1 MTSRNSFLAR
11 LIENAKRRI
20 WLLVVSLLTFV
31 LAIPTF
37 TAMSISVISQREN
50 LIEQMKVQEALYE
63 FASNLYKPSNGVIFI
78 FVGMFAIA
86 SGIQGFSY
94 LYDRNKIDFYHSKPV
109 KAVTRFFSIWTNGIL
124 VWLIPYTIGTL
135 INLVLF
141 AANGILDVKL
151 FGSAWL
157 YLVLAIGLYLCLYHL
172 AILALMM
179 TGKLIVTC
187 MGILVFLL
195 YESCIRILTCG
206 YFEYFYQFFY
216 VGEET
221 NWLTPVFSP
230 ITFLNYY
237 NQGTWSAPVTMFF
250 LLLFAIGVLAIAFWC
265 YKKRPS
271 ELAGSAM
278 TFKAVKPVIKI
289 GIAVPVGLA
298 AGLVTC
304 SIVSYEPF
312 SGKGGPGFPIF
323 IGILG
328 VLITCC
334 LIEVIYEADIKGI
347 FRKKIHIVISFALAM
362 VIALIFRFDLTG
374 FDTRLPDADDIEY
387 ATLITDAGARYGSNY
402 LDENLTWITKEEYV
416 NKYMRLTGDMA
427 TAVRDLAAHSIDL
440 YLTQQ
445 ENDFVDEYEYCYAV
459 FCFYLKN
466 GNVLCREIPIASQ
479 EATAVSYIKQI
490 EESEDFIMA
499 NEIALSEELLEVL
512 NGNEWKIRSHWG
524 NDMYHQELSR
534 KQVRELMELYSIDLM
549 NADYEVKS
557 TQLPVGEIYLYIDQ
571 QISYGRGFNFGV
583 YPSYTNSIKYL
594 EENGFDTKDYIPIE
608 DVDRIAITRYYD
620 EEKTEYYTEYGYD
633 YYYYEEAVSV
643 VEEEI
648 SSASQTYSDEVQM
661 KEILDHSYPDSL
673 SWERWY
679 MENPVDDDY
688 RVSIYFK
695 ENTQGYEDYGYEGH
709 VHFLKGQIPEFVKQD
724 LPEKPAAT
732 E

>member
-1 MTSRNSFLAR
+1 MTSKNSFLAR

-31 LAIPTF
+31 LAIPTV
-37 TAMSISVISQREN
+37 TAMYISVISQREH
-50 LIEQMKVQEALYE
+50 LIEQMRVKEVLYE
-63 FASNLYKPSNGVIFI
+63 FASELYSVSNGVILI

-124 VWLIPYTIGTL
+124 VWLIPYIIGTL

-157 YLVLAIGLYLCLYHL
+157 YLLFAIGLYLCLYHL

-221 NWLTPVFSP
+221 TWLTPVFSP

-237 NQGTWSAPVTMFF
+237 TQEDWSAPVALFF
-250 LLLFAIGVLAIAFWC
+250 MALFAIVILAIAFWC

-298 AGLVTC
+298 AGLATC

-312 SGKGGPGFPIF
+312 SGKGNPGFPIF

-334 LIEVIYEADIKGI
+334 LIQVIYEADIKGI
-347 FRKKIHIVISFALAM
+347 FHKKIHVVISFVLAM
-362 VIALIFRFDLTG
+362 CIALIFRFDLTG
-374 FDTRLPDADDIEY
+374 FDTRLPDAEDIEY
-387 ATLITDAGARYGSNY
+387 ATLITETGSRYGNAY
-402 LDENLTWITKEEYV
+402 LDDNLKWITKEEYV
-416 NKYMRLTGDMA
+416 NKHMRLTGN
-427 TAVRDLAAHSIDL
+427 TAIAARDLAAHSVDL

-445 ENDFVDEYEYCYAV
+445 ENGFSEGYEYNYAV
-459 FCFYLKN
+459 FYFHQKN
-466 GNVLCREIPIASQ
+466 GNVLCREIPVAVREETS
-479 EATAVSYIKQI
+479 VSYIKQI
-490 EESEDFIMA
+490 EDSEEFIMA
-499 NEIALSEELLEVL
+499 NENAMSEELMEVL
-512 NGNEWKIRSHWG
+512 NGNEWKIRSNWG
-524 NDMYHQELSR
+524 NDMYEQELSR
-534 KQVRELMELYSIDLM
+534 KQARELLEMYRLDLM
-549 NADYEVKS
+549 KDNYEIRS
-557 TQLPVGEIYLYIDQ
+557 TELPIGEFSIYIEAKV
-571 QISYGRGFNFGV
+571 SYSRTFDFVV
-583 YPSYTNSIKYL
+583 YPSYTNCIKYL
-594 EENGFDTKDYIPIE
+594 EENGFETKEYIPLE
-608 DVDRIAITRYYD
+608 DVEKITITRYYD
-620 EEKTEYYTEYGYD
+620 EENRIYYEEYGYD
-633 YYYYEEAVSV
+633 SYYYEETVAVA
-643 VEEEI
+643 EELT
-648 SSASQTYSDEVQM
+648 SASTTYTDVAQIQ
-661 KEILDHSYPDSL
+661 EILDNSYPENL
-673 SWERWY
+673 GWENWY
-679 MENPVDDDY
+679 TEYPLEEEY
-688 RVSIYFK
+688 RVCVFFK
-695 ENTQGYEDYGYEGH
+695 EDTQGYVDYGYEASLD
-709 VHFLKGQIPEFVKQD
+709 FIKGQIPEFVKQD
-724 LPEKPAAT
+724 IPDQPVRE

>member
-1 MTSRNSFLAR
+1 MISKNSFLAR
-11 LIENAKRRI
+11 LIENSKRRI

-31 LAIPTF
+31 LAIPTV
-37 TAMSISVISQREN
+37 TAMYISVISQREH
-50 LIEQMKVQEALYE
+50 LIEQMRVKEVLYE
-63 FASNLYKPSNGVIFI
+63 FASELYSVSNGVILI

-124 VWLIPYTIGTL
+124 VWLIPYIIGTL

-157 YLVLAIGLYLCLYHL
+157 YLLFAIGLYLCLYHL

-221 NWLTPVFSP
+221 TWLTPVFSP

-237 NQGTWSAPVTMFF
+237 TQEDWSAPVALFF
-250 LLLFAIGVLAIAFWC
+250 MALFAIVILAIAFWC

-298 AGLVTC
+298 AGLATC

-312 SGKGGPGFPIF
+312 SGKGNPGFPIF

-334 LIEVIYEADIKGI
+334 LIQVIYEADIKGI
-347 FRKKIHIVISFALAM
+347 FHKKIHVAISFVLAM
-362 VIALIFRFDLTG
+362 CIALIFRFDLTG
-374 FDTRLPDADDIEY
+374 FDTRLPDAEDIEY
-387 ATLITDAGARYGSNY
+387 ATLITETGSRYGNAY
-402 LDENLTWITKEEYV
+402 LDDNLKWITKEEYV
-416 NKYMRLTGDMA
+416 NKHMRLTGN
-427 TAVRDLAAHSIDL
+427 TAIAARDLAAHSVDL

-445 ENDFVDEYEYCYAV
+445 ENGFSEGYEYNYAV
-459 FCFYLKN
+459 FYFHQKN
-466 GNVLCREIPIASQ
+466 GNVLCREIPVAVREETS
-479 EATAVSYIKQI
+479 VSYIKQI
-490 EESEDFIMA
+490 EDSEEFIMA
-499 NEIALSEELLEVL
+499 NENAMSEELMEVL
-512 NGNEWKIRSHWG
+512 NGNEWKIRSNWG
-524 NDMYHQELSR
+524 NDMYEQELSR
-534 KQVRELMELYSIDLM
+534 KQARELLEMYRLDLM
-549 NADYEVKS
+549 KDNYEIRS
-557 TQLPVGEIYLYIDQ
+557 TELPIGEFSIYIEAKV
-571 QISYGRGFNFGV
+571 SYSRTFDFVV
-583 YPSYTNSIKYL
+583 YPSYTNCIKYL
-594 EENGFDTKDYIPIE
+594 EENGFETKEYIPLE
-608 DVDRIAITRYYD
+608 DVEKITITRYYD
-620 EEKTEYYTEYGYD
+620 EEDRIYYEEYGYD
-633 YYYYEEAVSV
+633 SYYYEETVAVA
-643 VEEEI
+643 EELT
-648 SSASQTYSDEVQM
+648 SASTTYTDVAQIQ
-661 KEILDHSYPDSL
+661 EILDNSYPENL
-673 SWERWY
+673 GWENWY
-679 MENPVDDDY
+679 TEYPLEEEY
-688 RVSIYFK
+688 RVCVFFK
-695 ENTQGYEDYGYEGH
+695 EDTQGYVDYGYEASLD
-709 VHFLKGQIPEFVKQD
+709 FIKGQIPEFVKQD
-724 LPEKPAAT
+724 IPDQPVRE

>member
-109 KAVTRFFSIWTNGIL
+109 KAVTRFFSIWSNGIL

-216 VGEET
+216 VGKET
-221 NWLTPVFSP
+221 TWLTPVFSP

-250 LLLFAIGVLAIAFWC
+250 LLLFATGVWAIAFWC

-374 FDTRLPDADDIEY
+374 FDTRLPDAEDIEY
-387 ATLITDAGARYGSNY
+387 ATLITNSGSRYGNAY
-402 LDENLTWITKEEYV
+402 LDDNLKWITKEEYV
-416 NKYMRLTGDMA
+416 NKYMRLTGDRA
-427 TAVRDLAAHSIDL
+427 IAVRNLAERSIDVF
-440 YLTQQ
+440 LTQQ
-445 ENDFVDEYEYCYAV
+445 ENGFSDEYEYNYAV
-459 FCFYLKN
+459 FCFHQKN
-466 GNVLCREIPIASQ
+466 GNVLCREIPV
-479 EATAVSYIKQI
+479 AVREETSISYIKQI
-490 EESEDFIMA
+490 ENSEEFIRA
-499 NEIALSEELLEVL
+499 NENAMSEELMEVL
-512 NGNEWKIRSHWG
+512 NGNEWKIRSNWG
-524 NDMYHQELSR
+524 NDMYEQELSR
-534 KQVRELMELYSIDLM
+534 KQARELLELYRLDLM
-549 NADYEVKS
+549 KDNYEIRS
-557 TQLPVGEIYLYIDQ
+557 TELPAGEFSIYIEAKV
-571 QISYGRGFNFGV
+571 SYSRTFNFVV
-583 YPSYTNSIKYL
+583 YPSYTNCIKYL
-594 EENGFDTKDYIPIE
+594 EENGFETKEYIPVE
-608 DVDRIAITRYYD
+608 DVEKITITRYYD
-620 EEKTEYYTEYGYD
+620 EEDKIYYEEYGYD
-633 YYYYEEAVSV
+633 SYYYEETVAVA
-643 VEEEI
+643 EEMT
-648 SSASQTYSDEVQM
+648 SASATYTDVSQM
-661 KEILDHSYPDSL
+661 QEILAHSYPENL
-673 SWERWY
+673 GWELWY
-679 MENPVDDDY
+679 MDYPLEEEY
-688 RVSIYFK
+688 RVRVFFK
-695 ENTQGYEDYGYEGH
+695 EDTQGYVDYGYEGSLD
-709 VHFLKGQIPEFVKQD
+709 FIKGQIPEFVKQD

>member
-63 FASNLYKPSNGVIFI
+63 FASNLYKPSDGVIFI

-109 KAVTRFFSIWTNGIL
+109 KAVTRFFSIWSNGIL

-250 LLLFAIGVLAIAFWC
+250 LLLFATGVLAIAFWC

-298 AGLVTC
+298 AGLATC
-304 SIVSYEPF
+304 SIVSYESF
-312 SGKGGPGFPIF
+312 SGKGSPGFPIF

-374 FDTRLPDADDIEY
+374 FDTRLPDAEDIEY
-387 ATLITDAGARYGSNY
+387 ATLITNSGSRYGNAY
-402 LDENLTWITKEEYV
+402 LDDNLKWITKEEYV
-416 NKYMRLTGDMA
+416 NKYMRLTGDRA
-427 TAVRDLAAHSIDL
+427 IAVRNLAERSIDVF
-440 YLTQQ
+440 LTQQ
-445 ENDFVDEYEYCYAV
+445 ENGFSDEYEYNYAV
-459 FCFYLKN
+459 FCFHQKN
-466 GNVLCREIPIASQ
+466 GNVLCREIPV
-479 EATAVSYIKQI
+479 AVREETSISYIKQI
-490 EESEDFIMA
+490 ENSEEFIRA
-499 NEIALSEELLEVL
+499 NENAMSEELMEVL
-512 NGNEWKIRSHWG
+512 NGNEWKIRSDWG
-524 NDMYHQELSR
+524 NDMYEQELSR
-534 KQVRELMELYSIDLM
+534 KQARELLELYRLDLM
-549 NADYEVKS
+549 KDNYEIRS
-557 TQLPVGEIYLYIDQ
+557 TELPVGEFSIYIEAKV
-571 QISYGRGFNFGV
+571 SYSRTFNFVV
-583 YPSYTNSIKYL
+583 YPSYTNCIKYL
-594 EENGFDTKDYIPIE
+594 EENGFETKEYIPVE
-608 DVDRIAITRYYD
+608 DVEKITITRYYD
-620 EEKTEYYTEYGYD
+620 EEDKIYYEEYGYD
-633 YYYYEEAVSV
+633 SYYYEETVAVA
-643 VEEEI
+643 EEMT
-648 SSASQTYSDEVQM
+648 SASATYTDVAQM
-661 KEILDHSYPDSL
+661 QEILDHSYPESL
-673 SWERWY
+673 DWELWY
-679 MENPVDDDY
+679 TDYPLEEDY
-688 RVSIYFK
+688 RVRVFFK
-695 ENTQGYEDYGYEGH
+695 EDTQGYVDYGYEGGLD
-709 VHFLKGQIPEFVKQD
+709 FIKGQIPNFVKQD

>member
-1 MTSRNSFLAR
+1 MISKNSFLAR
-11 LIENAKRRI
+11 LIENSKRRI

-31 LAIPTF
+31 LAIPTV
-37 TAMSISVISQREN
+37 TAMYISVISQREH
-50 LIEQMKVQEALYE
+50 LIEQMRVKEVLYE
-63 FASNLYKPSNGVIFI
+63 FASELYSVSNGVILI

-124 VWLIPYTIGTL
+124 VWLIPYIIGTL

-157 YLVLAIGLYLCLYHL
+157 YLLFAIGLYLCLYHL

-221 NWLTPVFSP
+221 AWLTPILSP
-230 ITFLNYY
+230 VTFLNYY
-237 NQGTWSAPVTMFF
+237 KQEDWSAPVALFF
-250 LLLFAIGVLAIAFWC
+250 MALFAIVILAIAFWC

-298 AGLVTC
+298 AGLATC

-312 SGKGGPGFPIF
+312 SGKGNPGFPIF

-334 LIEVIYEADIKGI
+334 LIQVIYEADIKGI
-347 FRKKIHIVISFALAM
+347 FHKKIHVVISFVLAM
-362 VIALIFRFDLTG
+362 CIALIFRFDLTG
-374 FDTRLPDADDIEY
+374 FDTRLPDAEDIEY
-387 ATLITDAGARYGSNY
+387 ATLITETGSRYGNAY
-402 LDENLTWITKEEYV
+402 LDDNLKWITKEEYV
-416 NKYMRLTGDMA
+416 NKHMRLTGN
-427 TAVRDLAAHSIDL
+427 TAIAARDLAAHSEDL

-445 ENDFVDEYEYCYAV
+445 ENGFSEGYEYNYAV
-459 FCFYLKN
+459 FYFHQKN
-466 GNVLCREIPIASQ
+466 GNVLCREIPVAVREETS
-479 EATAVSYIKQI
+479 VSYIKQI
-490 EESEDFIMA
+490 EDSEEFIMA
-499 NEIALSEELLEVL
+499 NENAMSEELMEVL
-512 NGNEWKIRSHWG
+512 NGNEWKIRSNWG
-524 NDMYHQELSR
+524 NDMYEQELSR
-534 KQVRELMELYSIDLM
+534 KQARELLEMYRLDLM
-549 NADYEVKS
+549 KDNYEIRS
-557 TQLPVGEIYLYIDQ
+557 TELPIGEFSIYIEAKV
-571 QISYGRGFNFGV
+571 SYSRTFDFVV
-583 YPSYTNSIKYL
+583 YPSYTNCIKYL
-594 EENGFDTKDYIPIE
+594 EENGFETKEYIPLE
-608 DVDRIAITRYYD
+608 DVEKITITRYYD
-620 EEKTEYYTEYGYD
+620 EEDRIYYEEYGYD
-633 YYYYEEAVSV
+633 SYYYEETVAVA
-643 VEEEI
+643 EELT
-648 SSASQTYSDEVQM
+648 SASTTYTDVAQIQ
-661 KEILDHSYPDSL
+661 EILDNSYPENL
-673 SWERWY
+673 GWENWY
-679 MENPVDDDY
+679 TEYPLEEEY
-688 RVSIYFK
+688 RVCVFFK
-695 ENTQGYEDYGYEGH
+695 EDTQGYVDYGYEASLD
-709 VHFLKGQIPEFVKQD
+709 FIKGQIPEFVKQD
-724 LPEKPAAT
+724 IPDQPVRE